1 MHKRLIILTASA
13 LCLLLG
19 LAQSFPASALP
30 PTPQTTL
37 PGFPCYRD
45 LTALYTDASAL
56 AATYPTLVTWT
67 DIGDSWEKTQPG
79 GAPGYDLFA
88 LKLTNNALPGPKPAL
103 ILVSG
108 THARDLAPVE
118 LNLRFAEYLLE
129 RYGSDP
135 DLTWL
140 LDSAEVHL
148 ILSANPDGRAVVEL
162 QIASGE
168 FDEFGD
174 NARKKNLNS
183 ATCLDDTDLT
193 GVDLDRNFPFQ
204 WQPGIDGCMNDYPGA
219 SAASEPETS
228 ALIAYLGNT
237 LGDYRAGG
245 PDDPADPSARG
256 LLVHLQSYG
265 NKVFY
270 PYSYRT
276 EPAPEDS
283 ALHTLAN
290 KFAYGTPASPAKY
303 SGTYASFLPG
313 SLADYVYGEK
323 GVPALAYMLFADIEG
338 KYFTYCSVFEN
349 YLSDNLQALTRALK
363 TVWAPYTLPAGPEL
377 TPLLIT
383 DHHSAPET
391 WWELTTTADTNML
404 KDRNP
409 NAPAVASAVY
419 SFDLPPWADGAVL
432 YALPAQDGAFDS
444 PQEQLQSRLD
454 ISGLEPGWHRV
465 FAQAYLADGTP
476 GLASVGSVLVPEPPP
491 PTPYSSYLPILLR

>member
-45 LTALYTDASAL
+45 LNTLYTDASAL

-148 ILSANPDGRAVVEL
+148 ILSANPDGRAVVEQ

-168 FDEFGD
+168 LDEFGD
-174 NARKKNLNS
+174 NARKKNLNN
-183 ATCLDDTDLT
+183 AACADPALA

-204 WQPGIDGCMNDYPGA
+204 WQLGPTGCMSDYPGA
-219 SAASEPETS
+219 AAASEPETS
-228 ALIAYLGNT
+228 ALIAYLQNV

-245 PDDPADPSARG
+245 PDDPADPSALG

-303 SGTYASFLPG
+303 SAILHG
-313 SLADYVYGEK
+313 SLADFVYGEK
-323 GVPALAYMLFADIEG
+323 GVPALAYMLFTDIEG

-383 DHHSAPET
+383 VHFSALET
-391 WWELTTTADTNML
+391 WWELWTTADTNIL
-404 KDRNP
+404 KDPNP
-409 NAPAVASAVY
+409 NAPDVASAVY

-432 YALPAQDGAFDS
+432 HILPAQDGAFDS

-454 ISGLEPGWHRV
+454 FSGLEPGRHRV
-465 FAQAYLADGTP
+465 FAQAYLANGTP